1 MWSVKYDSDKTSN
14 APQIFKVGTHTFSGV
29 PENIEIEDIHDS
41 DKVHEGSKLTIKNV
55 SENDAGKYICTI
67 AIEKQKE
74 VHFQVNVVDELETKE
89 TRTDAATSDAIKTS
103 KFSAVVFLSTLL
115 CAVVYRQWVSTK
127 ENIVT
132 LVIRYLNF
140 CEHHIPCGELSVEVN
155 NFKGSKDSFPRL
167 IKFWSKA
174 NE

>member
-1 MWSVKYDSDKTSN
+1 MKSIPVFKSLLYIKVARTYIKICFLFQLMWSVKYDSDKTSN
-14 APQIFKVGTHTFSGV
+14 APQIFKVGTHTFNGV

-89 TRTDAATSDAIKTS
+89 TRTDAATSDAIETS

-115 CAVVYRQWVSTK
+115 CAVVYRQ
-127 ENIVT
+127 
-132 LVIRYLNF
+132 
-140 CEHHIPCGELSVEVN
+140 
-155 NFKGSKDSFPRL
+155 
-167 IKFWSKA
+167 
-174 NE
+174 